1 MVGACASFFERMLWY
16 HVGAEVGKGDKKCP
30 SPLHVHERACS
41 WGFGRGWKGGNFVW
55 ETECGGGERGARG
68 MEWGGAFGGGGRGRP
83 RSQVILVQGCGIGR
97 GVRRVRARGLQRG
110 QGWCRPGCP
119 ISVNLGL
126 LHPRIR
132 GTEHHGRPT
141 KTRVHGHDP
150 RPREDSLFRVFRVF
164 RGSNPWPPS
173 STSHGFP
180 SPTRGGTPP
189 PQPRM
194 QFVNGSVFV
203 EPRNTRNT
211 RKPGPTSPRQGMPHR
226 AFRVRT
232 FQG

>member
-1 MVGACASFFERMLWY
+1 MGRVTKNVPPPSTCMKRPVHGGLGGGGRVGIL
-16 HVGAEVGKGDKKCP
+16 
-30 SPLHVHERACS
+30 
-41 WGFGRGWKGGNFVW
+41 FGRRRAGI
-55 ETECGGGERGARG
+55 GERGAGGWG

-203 EPRNTRNT
+203 EPRNTRDT
-211 RKPGPTSPRQGMPHR
+211 RKPGATRARQGMPHR

>member
-1 MVGACASFFERMLWY
+1 MRGRGRLPAADGACKEAMRGASTPRR
-16 HVGAEVGKGDKKCP
+16 VGTTKFTEYTKTKAHRPNATDEAWRVSWGRSHAPHPPGPRP
-30 SPLHVHERACS
+30 SP
-41 WGFGRGWKGGNFVW
+41 
-55 ETECGGGERGARG
+55 GAPP
-68 MEWGGAFGGGGRGRP
+68 MALPTPCGGRGRP

-164 RGSNPWPPS
+164 RGSNPWLPS

-180 SPTRGGTPP
+180 SPTRGSTRPP
-189 PQPRM
+189 RPRM
-194 QFVNGSVFV
+194 
-203 EPRNTRNT
+203 
-211 RKPGPTSPRQGMPHR
+211 
-226 AFRVRT
+226 
-232 FQG
+232 